1 MKLRRSVYNERIKE
15 EMRYQTNMHSKREID
30 KQTEEQ
36 TECQNKY
43 KQKISKHTNCPA
55 SRHTKIE
62 RDKKQ

>member
-1 MKLRRSVYNERIKE
+1 
-15 EMRYQTNMHSKREID
+15 MRYQTNMHSKREID